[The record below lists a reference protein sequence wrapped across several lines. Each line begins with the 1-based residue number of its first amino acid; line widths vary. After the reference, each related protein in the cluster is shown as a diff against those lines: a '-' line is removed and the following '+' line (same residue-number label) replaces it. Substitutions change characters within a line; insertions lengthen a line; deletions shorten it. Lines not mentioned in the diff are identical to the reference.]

1 MHSKRVLFFFY
12 CMQQAM
18 EQKYAL
24 DEFWIQKLDF
34 KRRVD
39 ASAFSNL
46 HEVRSIVNN
55 IFLLVV
61 RNNLGPKEVA
71 EWQENLVFIEYLAT
85 NLGSQSHSWAM
96 QKLKE
101 VFGGRQGMSSSKKSL
116 ADRIVRQT
124 PQRTQAL
131 LPQMQIPPP
140 PQNLFGG
147 GLGMLTPMHPVPF
160 GPVQHFAPPGGLP
173 PRPFGGTCYVCQQQG
188 HMAKNCPYS
197 GSQPP
202 RGNNVKRGG
211 PKRHGKRR

>member
-1 MHSKRVLFFFY
+1 
-12 CMQQAM
+12 M

-39 ASAFSNL
+39 AAAFANL

-71 EWQENLVFIEYLAT
+71 EWQQNLVFIEYLAT

-101 VFGGRQGMSSSKKSL
+101 VFGGEAG
-116 ADRIVRQT
+116 DV
-124 PQRTQAL
+124 
-131 LPQMQIPPP
+131 
-140 PQNLFGG
+140 LF
-147 GLGMLTPMHPVPF
+147 HEVF
-160 GPVQHFAPPGGLP
+160 
-173 PRPFGGTCYVCQQQG
+173 
-188 HMAKNCPYS
+188 S
-197 GSQPP
+197 
-202 RGNNVKRGG
+202 
-211 PKRHGKRR
+211 

>member
-1 MHSKRVLFFFY
+1 MSPVTFIVW
-12 CMQQAM
+12 QAM

-39 ASAFSNL
+39 ASAFANL

-101 VFGGRQGMSSSKKSL
+101 VFGGRQGMSSSKKTL

-124 PQRTQAL
+124 PQRTQRMI
-131 LPQMQIPPP
+131 PQIQLPPP

-147 GLGMLTPMHPVPF
+147 GLGMMAPMHPVPF

-173 PRPFGGTCYVCQQQG
+173 PRPFGGTCYICQQQG

-197 GSQPP
+197 ANQPP
-202 RGNNVKRGG
+202 RGSNVKRGG

>member
-1 MHSKRVLFFFY
+1 MSPVTFIVW
-12 CMQQAM
+12 QAM

-39 ASAFSNL
+39 ASAFANL

-124 PQRTQAL
+124 PQRTQGMV
-131 LPQMQIPPP
+131 PQIQLPPP

-147 GLGMLTPMHPVPF
+147 GLGMMAPMHPVPF
-160 GPVQHFAPPGGLP
+160 GPVQHFASQEAFHPDPLGVPVIFVSNKATWQKIVLI
-173 PRPFGGTCYVCQQQG
+173 QQINLLVEV
-188 HMAKNCPYS
+188 M
-197 GSQPP
+197 
-202 RGNNVKRGG
+202 
-211 PKRHGKRR
+211 

>member
-1 MHSKRVLFFFY
+1 MSPVTFIVW
-12 CMQQAM
+12 QAM

-39 ASAFSNL
+39 ASAFANL

-124 PQRTQAL
+124 PQRTQGMI
-131 LPQMQIPPP
+131 PQIQLPPP

-147 GLGMLTPMHPVPF
+147 GLGMMAPMHPVPF

-173 PRPFGGTCYVCQQQG
+173 PRPFGGTCYICQQQG

-197 GSQPP
+197 ANQPP
-202 RGNNVKRGG
+202 RGSNVKRGG

>member
-1 MHSKRVLFFFY
+1 MSPVTFIVW
-12 CMQQAM
+12 QAM

-39 ASAFSNL
+39 ASAFANL

-124 PQRTQAL
+124 PQRTQGMV
-131 LPQMQIPPP
+131 PQIQLPPP

-147 GLGMLTPMHPVPF
+147 GLGMMAPMHPVPF

-173 PRPFGGTCYVCQQQG
+173 PRPFGGTCYICQQQG
-188 HMAKNCPYS
+188 HMAKTCPYS
-197 GSQPP
+197 ANQPP
-202 RGNNVKRGG
+202 RGSNVKRGG

>member
-1 MHSKRVLFFFY
+1 MFFSW
-12 CMQQAM
+12 QAM

-39 ASAFSNL
+39 ASAFANL

-61 RNNLGPKEVA
+61 RNNLGSKEVA
-71 EWQENLVFIEYLAT
+71 EWQENLVFIEYLAS

-116 ADRIVRQT
+116 ADKIVRET
-124 PQRTQAL
+124 PQRTQGM
-131 LPQMQIPPP
+131 LPQMNLPPP
-140 PQNLFGG
+140 PQPFFGG
-147 GLGMLTPMHPVPF
+147 GLGMMAPMHPIPF
-160 GPVQHFAPPGGLP
+160 GPVNHFAPPQGGP
-173 PRPFGGTCYVCQQQG
+173 PSRQFTGVCYIYQQQG

-197 GSQPP
+197 NGQPP
-202 RGNNVKRGG
+202 RGNNGKRGG
-211 PKRHGKRR
+211 PKRQGKRR

>member
-1 MHSKRVLFFFY
+1 
-12 CMQQAM
+12 M

-39 ASAFSNL
+39 AAAFANL

-116 ADRIVRQT
+116 ADKILRQT
-124 PQRTQAL
+124 PQRTQGM
-131 LPQMQIPPP
+131 LPQVHLPPP
-140 PQNLFGG
+140 PQQFFGG
-147 GLGMLTPMHPVPF
+147 GLGMMAPVHPVPF
-160 GPVQHFAPPGGLP
+160 GPMQHFAPPQGGQP
-173 PRPFGGTCYVCQQQG
+173 PRPFVGTCFVCQQQG

-197 GSQPP
+197 NGQQSRGS
-202 RGNNVKRGG
+202 NAKRGG

>member
-1 MHSKRVLFFFY
+1 
-12 CMQQAM
+12 M

-39 ASAFSNL
+39 ASAFANL

-61 RNNLGPKEVA
+61 RNNLGSKEVA
-71 EWQENLVFIEYLAT
+71 EWQENLVFIEYLAS

-116 ADRIVRQT
+116 ADKIVRET
-124 PQRTQAL
+124 PQRTQGM
-131 LPQMQIPPP
+131 LPQMNLPPP
-140 PQNLFGG
+140 PQPFFGG
-147 GLGMLTPMHPVPF
+147 GDWE
-160 GPVQHFAPPGGLP
+160 
-173 PRPFGGTCYVCQQQG
+173 
-188 HMAKNCPYS
+188 
-197 GSQPP
+197 
-202 RGNNVKRGG
+202 
-211 PKRHGKRR
+211 